1 MPFNSYFRFSKQ
13 VILILLILCISA
25 LTLFFQPRWIL
36 TIAESVIPGVVYFA
50 KTEQLLIAIT
60 IDDAPNYTTT
70 PLILDAFKKYEVPAT
85 FFIISSQILGN
96 EKIVEKIVSDGHEL
110 GNHMTEDQPSI
121 KLSPEEFERDLLKA
135 HSIISKFGKL
145 RWLRPAS
152 GWYNSAMVNIAQK
165 HNYRVALGSIFPYDT
180 NIKSSW
186 FATNFIL
193 FNVRPGSIII
203 LHDGNSRGE
212 RTASTLEKILPE
224 LKKRGY
230 KFVTLSK
237 LFQLSDS

>member
-1 MPFNSYFRFSKQ
+1 MPLNSYFKFSKQ

-36 TIAESVIPGVVYFA
+36 AIAESVIPGVVYFA
-50 KTEQLLIAIT
+50 KTEQPFIAIT
-60 IDDAPNYTTT
+60 IDDAPNSTTT
-70 PLILDAFKKYEVPAT
+70 SLILDVLKKYEVAVT

-121 KLSPEEFERDLLKA
+121 KLSPEEFEQDLLKA

-165 HNYRVALGSIFPYDT
+165 HNYRVALGSVFPYDT

-212 RTASTLEKILPE
+212 RTAATLEKILPE